1 MRHANSNLNILKKNR
16 NSKTIKLNNFLKPP
30 ISTNNFN
37 SPKRAK
43 NSNNKNI
50 LYNLLYKGNSKVS
63 LNKTKNTTNTFKNT
77 NEISSFGGTK
87 NSFSNINL
95 FNSSISSGNS
105 MNYIDNNSRLGNIN
119 IRLKLNNQII
129 NNNISK
135 KKKSKHNTINFEII
149 EKIKEKDSL
158 INNLQ
163 KELFLSQELLNKLQN
178 NKQKELSFK
187 YNSIKSLDNINSF
200 KNDYQLSDFFIPT
213 SEKNDKILKTNF
225 NKFEMNKSKKK
236 LKNCNS
242 KNNISKNNKK
252 NKNLKSLLN
261 LDSLANIN
269 TNRNNRK
276 SNKKYNQNC
285 LSGFCKNNHIN
296 KYQYNLPTNNYL
308 KCFSSSAKRFFPH
321 GHMQYQSCISLTRD
335 SLANKRSIHSPKQ
348 SHIMSLSA
356 SKKSNNSSSLKNL
369 IKKCNLLKTKT
380 NNILAN
386 YISLTEYI
394 IKNSKNKI

>member
-30 ISTNNFN
+30 TSSNNFN
-37 SPKRAK
+37 SPKRKK

-63 LNKTKNTTNTFKNT
+63 LNKSKSTTNTFKNT
-77 NEISSFGGTK
+77 NEISSLSGTK
-87 NSFSNINL
+87 NSFSNLNL
-95 FNSSISSGNS
+95 FSSSISSGNS

-119 IRLKLNNQII
+119 IRLRLNNQII

-135 KKKSKHNTINFEII
+135 KKKSKHNTINFEIV
-149 EKIKEKDSL
+149 EKIKEKDSI

-187 YNSIKSLDNINSF
+187 YNSIKSLDNINTF

-225 NKFEMNKSKKK
+225 NKFEKNKSKKK

-261 LDSLANIN
+261 LDSLVNIN
-269 TNRNNRK
+269 TNNNNKK
-276 SNKKYNQNC
+276 SHRKYNQNC
-285 LSGFCKNNHIN
+285 LSGFGKNNHIN
-296 KYQYNLPTNNYL
+296 KYQYNFPTNNYQ

-335 SLANKRSIHSPKQ
+335 SFPNKRSLHSPKQ
-348 SHIMSLSA
+348 SHIISLSS
-356 SKKSNNSSSLKNL
+356 SKKNNSSSSLKNL